1 MAAPAMDVSSRTISH
16 SFDEPMSVIRF
27 RNGKRAVL
35 FRLKYFRTRFMYQDA
50 PYIIEKRVSINIIE
64 NNKTGTADVI
74 DFVAKED

>member
-1 MAAPAMDVSSRTISH
+1 
-16 SFDEPMSVIRF
+16 
-27 RNGKRAVL
+27 
-35 FRLKYFRTRFMYQDA
+35 MYQDA